1 MNAVVDT
8 NVVAYYLLGT
18 EPFAG
23 EAGRFWRVVKEAL
36 APTLWTAELANVVWM
51 AVRTGVLDPQEGHRR
66 LDMAARL
73 YIRSVPAGTLW
84 QGALAR
90 AIATNVAV
98 YDTLF
103 VELAARRSLPL
114 VTFDARILDVFPD
127 LACRPGKLVSG
138 SPLKGEKKSEPPRSG

>member
-23 EAGRFWRVVKEAL
+23 EAGRFWRAVEEAL
-36 APTLWTAELANVVWM
+36 APALWAAELANVVWR

-73 YIRSVPAGTLW
+73 HVRSVPARRLW
-84 QGALAR
+84 QGALAK
-90 AIATNVAV
+90 AIKTNVAV

-114 VTFDARILDVFPD
+114 ATFDARILDAFPD

-138 SPLKGEKKSEPPRSG
+138 PPRKAEKRSEPPRSG